1 MSFGGHALEIIKRIN
16 ANAALKK
23 GHREKFTQ
31 KGKQIILKTT
41 DSPLLFTKNDL
52 NEAEIDKIKTEIRQK
67 LKKERRKES
76 IFTIILALSV
86 FLALLLWFLSI
97 KN

>member
-1 MSFGGHALEIIKRIN
+1 MSFGGHALEMIKRIN

-23 GHREKFTQ
+23 GHRQKFTQ
-31 KGKQIILKTT
+31 KGKQITLKTT

-52 NEAEIDKIKTEIRQK
+52 NQAEIDKIKAEIRQK
-67 LKKERRKES
+67 LKKEHQKET
-76 IFTIILALSV
+76 IFAIILVFSI
-86 FLALLLWFLSI
+86 FLALLSWFLLI